1 MNVDVWKR
9 RSVLAKCTVC
19 ESLKDLILK
28 GRKNN
33 PSVKKHEIK
42 LNKHNIH

>member
-9 RSVLAKCTVC
+9 IYVLAKCIVY

-33 PSVKKHEIK
+33 PSVKKHEIN